1 MTIINISIIKM
12 SNDVGNLLIGLG
24 VLITTISAILFKI
37 KYIRNKC
44 SGCLVTD
51 KSFDKDIESAA
62 KVANEASAVPRVYW
76 ASLGS
81 NIKKVLS
88 PREIKAAETVLETIE
103 VIGEIAT
110 ESKNK
115 E

>member
-1 MTIINISIIKM
+1 M

-62 KVANEASAVPRVYW
+62 KVANEVASAVPRVYW

>member
-1 MTIINISIIKM
+1 M

-62 KVANEASAVPRVYW
+62 KVANEVASAVPRVYW

-103 VIGEIAT
+103 VIGEITT

>member
-1 MTIINISIIKM
+1 MA
-12 SNDVGNLLIGLG
+12 NDIGNLLIGLG

-62 KVANEASAVPRVYW
+62 KVANEVASAVPRVYW

-81 NIKKVLS
+81 AIKKTLS
-88 PREIKAAETVLETIE
+88 PKEIKAAETVLETIE
-103 VIGEIAT
+103 AMGEIAT

>member
-1 MTIINISIIKM
+1 M

-62 KVANEASAVPRVYW
+62 KVANEVASACWGYRQYPNVE
-76 ASLGS
+76 GS
-81 NIKKVLS
+81 TYPSICEGNL
-88 PREIKAAETVLETIE
+88 R
-103 VIGEIAT
+103 IGV
-110 ESKNK
+110 
-115 E
+115 

>member
-1 MTIINISIIKM
+1 MA
-12 SNDVGNLLIGLG
+12 NDIGNLLIGLG

-62 KVANEASAVPRVYW
+62 KVANEVASAVPRVYW
-76 ASLGS
+76 GALGS
-81 NIKKVLS
+81 AIKKTLS
-88 PREIKAAETVLETIE
+88 PKEIKAAETVLETIE

>member
-1 MTIINISIIKM
+1 MA
-12 SNDVGNLLIGLG
+12 NDVGNLLIGLG

-44 SGCLVTD
+44 SGCSVTD
-51 KSFDKDIESAA
+51 KSFDKDIEPAA
-62 KVANEASAVPRVYW
+62 KVANEAASAVPRVYW

-81 NIKKVLS
+81 TIKKVLS

-103 VIGEIAT
+103 TIGEIAS

-115 E
+115 Q

>member
-1 MTIINISIIKM
+1 M
-12 SNDVGNLLIGLG
+12 D
-24 VLITTISAILFKI
+24 VLIPT
-37 KYIRNKC
+37 
-44 SGCLVTD
+44 
-51 KSFDKDIESAA
+51 
-62 KVANEASAVPRVYW
+62 
-76 ASLGS
+76 
-81 NIKKVLS
+81 IKKVLS